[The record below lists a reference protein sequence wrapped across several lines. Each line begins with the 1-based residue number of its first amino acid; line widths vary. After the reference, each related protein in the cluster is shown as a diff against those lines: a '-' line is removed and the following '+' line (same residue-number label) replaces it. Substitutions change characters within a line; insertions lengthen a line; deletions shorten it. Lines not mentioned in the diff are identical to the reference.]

1 MSTTVWFAT
10 PNPISDD
17 QVLKYDRVAFGPE
30 ATADMLRHAD
40 GVRRGRCSHADG
52 GDYSNQWLL
61 ILVEDTSQ
69 LLADEKYGDEIREL
83 AHTLTRHGREAYV
96 RLEIQW

>member
-17 QVLKYDRVAFGPE
+17 QILKYDRVAFGPE
-30 ATADMLRHAD
+30 ATAEMLRHAD
-40 GVRRGRCSHADG
+40 EVRRGRSSHADQG
-52 GDYSNQWLL
+52 NYAGHCVLV
-61 ILVEDTSQ
+61 LVEDAPH
-69 LLADEKYGDEIREL
+69 LLADVKYGDEIREL
-83 AHTLTRHGREAYV
+83 AHTLTRHGREVNV